1 MYSYPKPSPNLHASF
16 LCLILFTLTIGI
28 AESGK
33 LIQPAY
39 AQSSTAALSGTVSDE
54 NGGVVSDVTITVTN
68 ASNGVRRQALTN
80 SDGYFAVSLLPP
92 GRYSITI
99 QRQGFSTV
107 EIKDLVLNVNDQRSF
122 RIELKVGQVKES
134 TTIQGAPLID
144 SESAAVGTVVDRQFV
159 ENLPLNGRSFHA
171 LIELT
176 PGTVLTKGEGQFS
189 VNGQRDNANY
199 FSIDGV
205 GANVGTRPFP
215 GLGQAAGGSLPAFS
229 ALGGTNNLVS
239 VDALQ
244 EFGIET
250 STYAAEFGRV
260 PGGQVSIITRSG
272 TNQFHGSLFDYFR
285 NDALDANDWFA
296 NSRGLKKPPLR
307 QNDFGGVVGGP
318 IIKDCTFFFLSY
330 EGLRLRQPRFGITPV
345 PSAQTRPSA
354 PLPIQ
359 PLLNAFPVPN
369 GKLLGDGFA
378 EFSASYSNPSTLNA
392 TSIRIDHQIKNNLSV
407 FGRYNE
413 APSEIATRGA
423 EGVINSLSSVFHT
436 QFNTRTL
443 TLGSTQTFSSRVNDL
458 RVNFSS
464 NKGASLLNLDD
475 FGGAVPP
482 GDSEL
487 FPPFASRKD
496 ASMTVIIVPF
506 GFTVGKN
513 VDNAQRQFNLVD
525 NLAFM
530 TGAHQL
536 KFGVDYR
543 RLSPVFNPWKYLQ
556 QVFFNTV
563 NQALTGNTSFAN
575 IVSSPDRRV
584 PVFTNFSAY
593 GHDSWKASRRLN
605 LTFGLRWELN
615 PQPWEKNG
623 KDAYTVIGLDNPATM
638 TLAPKGTS
646 LWQTTYTNFAPRVG
660 AAYQLFQERGRETVI
675 RAGFG
680 IFYDLGTGPVGS
692 AYAQGIFPY
701 VSNKSLSGV
710 SFPLDPTQAAPA
722 PISLIAPYGTLVV
735 FDPELKLPR
744 VYQFSGALEQSLGS
758 NQTLS
763 ASYVGALGRRLL
775 RGETLFAPNPSFS
788 NVLVVRNAASSDYH
802 ALQLHFKRRL
812 SHGFQAMASYTW
824 SHSIDGASDESFNF
838 FPVAKF
844 EPRFDRSS
852 SNFDVRHSFAAA
864 FTYDI
869 PHPDVNR
876 VASAALRDWSIDAIL
891 RARSATPVNVIAP
904 GFLFGVRNAT
914 RPDLVPGVQLY
925 VHDPSVAG
933 RRRIN
938 PAAFAI
944 PLGRQGNLGRNALRG
959 FPVSQLDLAVSRQFN
974 LAERVRMRL
983 RADFF
988 NILNHPNFAD
998 PDGFLSDGALFGQS
1012 RTMLGRSLGGFNTLY
1027 QIGGPRSIQLA
1038 LKLQF

>member
-1 MYSYPKPSPNLHASF
+1 MNRCLKLSPKFYAICV
-16 LCLILFTLTIGI
+16 CLVLLTLAIGPVQI
-28 AESGK
+28 VR
-33 LIQPAY
+33 LIPPAY
-39 AQSSTAALSGTVSDE
+39 AQSSTAGLSGTVSDE
-54 NGGVVSDVTITVTN
+54 NGGVVPDVTITVTSVN
-68 ASNGVRRQALTN
+68 TGLRRQAQTN
-80 SDGYFAVSLLPP
+80 SDGDFAISLLPP
-92 GRYSITI
+92 DRYNITI

-107 EIKDLVLNVNDQRSF
+107 EIKELVLNVNDQRSL
-122 RIELKVGQVKES
+122 RIELKVGRVNES
-134 TTIQGAPLID
+134 STIHGAPLID
-144 SESAAVGTVVDRQFV
+144 SESAAVSTVVDRQFV

-199 FSIDGV
+199 FSVDGV

-215 GLGQAAGGSLPAFS
+215 SLGQAAGGTLPAFS

-250 STYAAEFGRV
+250 STYAAEFGRM
-260 PGGQVSIITRSG
+260 PGAQVSIITRSG
-272 TNQFHGSLFDYFR
+272 TNQFHGTLFDYFR

-318 IIKDCTFFFLSY
+318 ISKDRTFFFLSY
-330 EGLRLRQPRFGITPV
+330 EGLQLRQPQVAITPV
-345 PSAQTRPSA
+345 PSAQARQAA
-354 PLPIQ
+354 PAPIK

-369 GKLLGDGFA
+369 GKVLGDGFA

-392 TSIRIDHQIKNNLSV
+392 TSIRIDHQFNYKLSV

-436 QFNTRTL
+436 RFNTRTL
-443 TLGSTQTFSSRVNDL
+443 TLGATQTFSSKVNDL
-458 RVNFSS
+458 RVNYSS
-464 NKGASLLNLDD
+464 NKGASSLSLDD

-482 GDSEL
+482 AGSAL
-487 FPPFASRKD
+487 FPSFASRED
-496 ASMTVIIVPF
+496 ATMTVIIVPF
-506 GFTVGKN
+506 GFSVGKN
-513 VDNAQRQFNLVD
+513 VDNAQTQFNVVD

-543 RLSPVFNPWKYLQ
+543 RLSPVFNSSKYIQ
-556 QVFFNTV
+556 QVRFNTV
-563 NQALTGNTSFAN
+563 NQALTGNTSFAI

-593 GHDSWKASRRLN
+593 GQDAWKASRRLN

-615 PQPWEKNG
+615 PQPWEENG

-638 TLAPKGTS
+638 TLAPKGTP

-660 AAYQLFQERGRETVI
+660 AAYQLFQERGRETVL
-675 RAGFG
+675 RGGFG

-701 VSNKSLSGV
+701 IGSKFLGGV
-710 SFPLDPTQAAPA
+710 SFPLDPAQAAPP
-722 PISLIAPYGTLVV
+722 PISLNPPYGTLVV
-735 FDPELKLPR
+735 FDPKLKLPR
-744 VYQFSGALEQSLGS
+744 VYQWNGAVEQSLGAH
-758 NQTLS
+758 QTVS
-763 ASYVGALGRRLL
+763 ASYVAALGRRLL

-802 ALQLHFKRRL
+802 ALQLQFKRRL
-812 SHGFQAMASYTW
+812 SYGFEALASYTW
-824 SHSIDGASDESFNF
+824 SHSIDSASEESFNF
-838 FPVAKF
+838 LPVAKF

-864 FTYDI
+864 FTYDS
-869 PHPDVNR
+869 PFPAVNR
-876 VASAALRDWSIDAIL
+876 LASAALRGWSIDAIL

-904 GFLFGVRNAT
+904 GFLFGVRNIT
-914 RPDLVPGVQLY
+914 RPDLIPAVPLY
-925 VHDPSVAG
+925 VDDQSVAG

-938 PAAFAI
+938 PAAFAT
-944 PLGRQGNLGRNALRG
+944 PSGRQGNLGRNALRG

-974 LAERVRMRL
+974 WPESMRIRL

-998 PDGFLSDGALFGQS
+998 PDGFLSNGALFGQS
-1012 RTMLGRSLGGFNTLY
+1012 LTMLGRSLGGFNSLY